1 MFEDAVHDYWHIY
14 SDGKRADIPFA
25 SDDDKIF
32 AMNSVAIC
40 AYQCDMEVICLEV
53 NETHLHSVLR
63 GRFPEKFSSRL
74 KKRINTLL
82 NRKED
87 GTAGVFYLSFN
98 KITNRRELLT
108 KIIYTFRNCLDFYK
122 GAPWNYR
129 WGVGNLYFAPRVS
142 SGTPLSD
149 MSARNQREILSC
161 WQELPQD
168 WRMDEY
174 GMLLPSS
181 YINVDLVESLFGSVK
196 AFLAFLH
203 LKKDDEQQ
211 MKQTFSQQYI
221 EQRSM
226 EDLRHH
232 ANRLAHNKYG
242 NSLRVISFESRLEIA
257 ASMLRGGTGSRT
269 ESFAKALY
277 LKKADI
283 DRLL

>member
-1 MFEDAVHDYWHIY
+1 MFDETVHDYWHVY

-25 SDDDKIF
+25 TDEDKIA
-32 AMNSVAIC
+32 AMNSIAIC
-40 AYQCDMEVICLEV
+40 AHQSSMEVICQEV
-53 NETHLHSVLR
+53 NDTHLHCILR
-63 GRFPEKFSSRL
+63 GRYPEKFSTGMR
-74 KKRINTLL
+74 KRISTHQ
-82 NRKED
+82 NRK
-87 GTAGVFYLSFN
+87 GTGKSGEFFLSFN
-98 KITNRRELLT
+98 EITDRRELLT

-129 WGVGNLYFAPRVS
+129 WGVGNLYFAPRVTA
-142 SGTPLSD
+142 GTAL
-149 MSARNQREILSC
+149 RELTVRKQRELLSC

-168 WRMDEY
+168 WRIDDS
-174 GMLLPSS
+174 GMLLPAS
-181 YINVDLVESLFGSVK
+181 YINVDLVEALFGSAR

-203 LKKDDEQQ
+203 VKKDDEQQ
-211 MKQTFSQQYI
+211 MKQAFSQQYI

-226 EDLRHH
+226 EDMRQH
-232 ANRLAHNKYG
+232 ANRLAHKKFG

-257 ASMLRGGTGSRT
+257 ASMLRGGTGTRT